1 MGSELLLSA
10 SEASSSR
17 SRSQLSVQD
26 QPELG
31 KASGSGR
38 FAVAQRKPSGTK
50 DRHTK
55 VEGRGRRVRMPPLCA
70 ARIFQLTRELNLR
83 SDGETIEW
91 LLRQAE
97 PSIIAV
103 TGTGTVPASVSTSC
117 GPVPSSSAN
126 SSTSPADINFNHN
139 SAGHSDA
146 RILPSGFFMNPYFET
161 LPICRLPTIG
171 MEGGA
176 AGVRQHM
183 PFTAMLLQHPGSG
196 DDDGEENEQQET

>member
-10 SEASSSR
+10 SQASSSQ
-17 SRSQLSVQD
+17 SRSQLSLQE
-26 QPELG
+26 QPDAG

-38 FAVAQRKPSGTK
+38 LAVAQRKPSGNK

-103 TGTGTVPASVSTSC
+103 TGTGTVPASFSTSS
-117 GPVPSSSAN
+117 GPLSSSSAN
-126 SSTSPADINFNHN
+126 SGISPADINVNHS
-139 SAGHSDA
+139 SAGQ
-146 RILPSGFFMNPYFET
+146 FFMNPVFET
-161 LPICRLPTIG
+161 PPICRLPTIG

-196 DDDGEENEQQET
+196 TDDGEENDHQGT